1 MEDPYLPA
9 STEFRT
15 IIDQFGLVQN
25 VTEPTH
31 KAGGWLDVVL
41 TRDDCNPSM
50 SIHRLSPIMV
60 SLLPSFRFSV
70 AHHLTSSGRFATGV
84 ASTGRHF
91 PQRYSRYRPLLIHP
105 SSTIFQ
111 LQVFLQPTKRRWR
124 KSSKDSYQP
133 VRRESVVV
141 VSGHGS
147 TQNVGSCAARPV
159 VWRDC
164 TGATGHLQIALRG

>member
-1 MEDPYLPA
+1 MSSSPVMAAARPM
-9 STEFRT
+9 S
-15 IIDQFGLVQN
+15 V
-25 VTEPTH
+25 
-31 KAGGWLDVVL
+31 
-41 TRDDCNPSM
+41 
-50 SIHRLSPIMV
+50 SIHRQSPIMV
-60 SLLPSFRFSV
+60 SLLPPFRFS
-70 AHHLTSSGRFATGV
+70 ATHHLTSSGRFTTGV
-84 ASTGRHF
+84 ASTGWHL
-91 PQRYSRYRPLLIHP
+91 PQRYSRFLLLLIHP
-105 SSTIFQ
+105 LLTIFQ
-111 LQVFLQPTKRRWR
+111 LQMFLQPTKRRWR